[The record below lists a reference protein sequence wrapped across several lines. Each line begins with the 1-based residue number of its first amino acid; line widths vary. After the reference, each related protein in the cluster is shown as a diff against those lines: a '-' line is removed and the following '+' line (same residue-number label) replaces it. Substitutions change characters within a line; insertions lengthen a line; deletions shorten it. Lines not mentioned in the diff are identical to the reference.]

1 MLRVLYSPLEFMQ
14 DFHISPV
21 NSYNPCEE
29 GVFLIHSLKIE
40 KLGSGHL
47 RAVYVRLE

>member
-14 DFHISPV
+14 DFHISPA

-29 GVFLIHSLKIE
+29 GVFLIHSLQTE
-40 KLGSGHL
+40 KLGSGPL
-47 RAVYVRLE
+47 KATCVRFA